1 MNARLNAVLQ
11 LLSVFWAAREA
22 RERRMLLLA
31 AGVIIAAAAYLL
43 LIAPALSGREKLR
56 ATLPPLR
63 EQVAQLQTLSG
74 VAMNLA
80 AVTNTPAPALSKE
93 TLSRSL
99 AAHSLKAQSL
109 SVSGETAQVTLTG
122 ASFAQ
127 TLRWLDELQKSS
139 RVNVSAAKITALAQP
154 DQVDASF
161 TLQQTGTP

>member
-11 LLSVFWAAREA
+11 LLGVFWAAREA

-31 AGVIIAAAAYLL
+31 ASVILAAAGYLL

-63 EQVAQLQTLSG
+63 EQVAQLQTLSSI
-74 VAMNLA
+74 AMNLA
-80 AVTNTPAPALSKE
+80 AVTDTPPAAMTKE
-93 TLSRSL
+93 TLTRTL
-99 AAHSLKAQSL
+99 VAHNLKVQSL
-109 SVSGETAQVTLTG
+109 SVTAETAQVTLVG